1 MWVISQARADE
12 VVELAVREPDGIL
25 HRLERASPKIRRL
38 PREGEPV
45 GGATDRLICQET
57 GRAASFSPGE

>member
-12 VVELAVREPDGIL
+12 VVELASVNPTAFCIGSS
-25 HRLERASPKIRRL
+25 ERSPKIRRL
-38 PREGEPV
+38 SSKGEPV
-45 GGATDRLICQET
+45 GRATDRLICQES